1 MTEFSTINMFNKHYF
16 HQMDTADLNLQT
28 SLLMRAAALLEEDAP
43 LIVTGENERKTSAA
57 DVLRITLWDRASSLA
72 ITCGLKAQ
80 NSEMRTRGGK
90 VADRSSKASSSSPS
104 KKSSGGGLEKESSGV
119 ASGEVSSITALQLQ
133 SVIERG
139 ANHILSITVRM
150 LIYFFSVSV

>member
-104 KKSSGGGLEKESSGV
+104 KKSGGLEKESSGV

-150 LIYFFSVSV
+150 LIFF